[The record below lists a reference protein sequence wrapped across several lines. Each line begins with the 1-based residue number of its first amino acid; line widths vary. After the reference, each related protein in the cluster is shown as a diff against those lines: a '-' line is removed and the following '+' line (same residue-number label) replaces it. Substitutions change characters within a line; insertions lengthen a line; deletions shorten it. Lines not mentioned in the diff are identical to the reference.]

1 MSLLEQLDSIEVQ
14 WVGAIRERDFT
25 RIQLARAKDR
35 IHALEQALDALYDH
49 EDVTDRQ
56 AAILS
61 TALENRW
68 SRA

>member
-1 MSLLEQLDSIEVQ
+1 MTLLDQLDDIEVQ
-14 WVGAIRERDFT
+14 WVTAIRDRDIC
-25 RIQLARAKDR
+25 RIDLSRAKDR
-35 IHALEQALDALYDH
+35 ITALEHAMDALYDH